1 MAERAR
7 AAPPSLPAPAIP
19 ARRPLTLRSGAFALL
34 LVMLWGGQPAAIKA
48 GLDGAGPLRLSAIR
62 MALSGVVV
70 IAYAIAT
77 RTSLAPPRREWRALG
92 GLGVL
97 FVVQTMLMYF
107 GGDHTTAGHASV
119 LIFTFPLWTAILGH
133 FLVPGD
139 RMQRGRT
146 GGLLIAYSG
155 VVVVSAGGL
164 ADEGASWAG
173 DLMTLSSAV
182 LLGARQIYLS
192 HFSQG
197 IAPARLLMTQAV
209 SSVVVFGI
217 AGWLLES
224 GAISWSGEFIAALLY
239 QGVVIGGFGFIG
251 NTWLLKRYLPSR
263 VAATMLL
270 APIFGVIW
278 SWLILGESVGLELAL
293 GVALLV
299 VGSAIVQWPRSSE
312 A

>member
-34 LVMLWGGQPAAIKA
+34 LVLLWGGQPTAIKA

-197 IAPARLLMTQAV
+197 IAPARLLMTQSV

>member
-1 MAERAR
+1 MSDRAR
-7 AAPPSLPAPAIP
+7 AVEPSLPASALA
-19 ARRPLTLRSGAFALL
+19 ARRPLTLGSGAFALL
-34 LVMLWGGQPAAIKA
+34 LVMLWGGQPVAIKA
-48 GLDGAGPLRLSAIR
+48 GLADAGPLRLSAIR

-70 IAYAIAT
+70 IAYAIVT

-97 FVVQTMLMYF
+97 FVVQTMLMYL

-139 RMQRGRT
+139 RMQRGRS
-146 GGLLIAYSG
+146 GGLLIAYGG

-173 DLMTLSSAV
+173 DLMTLTSAV

-197 IAPARLLMTQAV
+197 IAPARLLMTQSV
-209 SSVVVFGI
+209 SSVLVFGI

-224 GAISWSGEFIAALLY
+224 GAISWSGEFLAALLY

-293 GVALLV
+293 GVVLLV
-299 VGSAIVQWPRSSE
+299 AGSAIVQWPRGGE